1 MTIANLA
8 GSRQRRV
15 LFRRVHLTP
24 SYAIEISL
32 YDYDGVYPI
41 EVIWDPSV
49 PSKRQFGKLAPKVDA
64 AMAPFLAKAAQLC
77 RLFEGGE
84 A

>member
-1 MTIANLA
+1 MTIAKLA
-8 GSRQRRV
+8 GARQRRA

-24 SYAIEISL
+24 SCTIEISL

-41 EVIWDPSV
+41 EVLWDPTV
-49 PSKRQFGKLAPKVDA
+49 PSKRQFDKLAPKVDA

-77 RLFEGGE
+77 RLSEGGE

>member
-1 MTIANLA
+1 MNIANLA

-24 SYAIEISL
+24 SYTIEISL
-32 YDYDGVYPI
+32 YDYDGAYPI

-49 PSKRQFGKLAPKVDA
+49 PSKHEYDKLAPKIEA
-64 AMAPFLAKAAQLC
+64 ALESFLVKALQLGG
-77 RLFEGGE
+77 LLEGGE